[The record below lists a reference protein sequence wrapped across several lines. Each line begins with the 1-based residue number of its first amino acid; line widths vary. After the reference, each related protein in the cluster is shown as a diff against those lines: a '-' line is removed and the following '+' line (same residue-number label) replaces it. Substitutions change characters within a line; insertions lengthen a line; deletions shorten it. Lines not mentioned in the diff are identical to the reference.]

1 MLTATLP
8 SGRRLKEKT
17 TVKALVQ
24 TRSSDFQAIMLATLI
39 GTSLLFVAGF
49 SHAQAMHD
57 VAHDS
62 RHAMSFPC
70 H

>member
-1 MLTATLP
+1 MKA
-8 SGRRLKEKT
+8 
-17 TVKALVQ
+17 TVKTRALS
-24 TRSSDFQAIMLATLI
+24 RAADLPAIVLATVI
-39 GTSLLFVAGF
+39 GTGLLFVAGF

-62 RHAMSFPC
+62 RHAMAFPC

>member
-1 MLTATLP
+1 MLNATP
-8 SGRRLKEKT
+8 AVGETVNGGKT
-17 TVKALVQ
+17 MKTLVQ
-24 TRSSDFQAIMLATLI
+24 ARVSDFQAIVLAMLI
-39 GTSLLFVAGF
+39 GTGLLFVAGF

>member
-1 MLTATLP
+1 M
-8 SGRRLKEKT
+8 KT
-17 TVKALVQ
+17 LVQ
-24 TRSSDFQAIMLATLI
+24 ARGSEFQTILLAMVI
-39 GTSLLFVAGF
+39 GTGLLFVAGF

-62 RHAMSFPC
+62 RHAMVFPC